1 MFIQEGEEAVCE
13 TPEEEEDG
21 NKTDRNQR
29 LPCSDLRGTGYG
41 PVTHLLVVS
50 LSGNSFSS

>member
-1 MFIQEGEEAVCE
+1 MFIQEVEEAVCE

-21 NKTDRNQR
+21 NKTDRNQQ

-50 LSGNSFSS
+50 LSGNGFSS